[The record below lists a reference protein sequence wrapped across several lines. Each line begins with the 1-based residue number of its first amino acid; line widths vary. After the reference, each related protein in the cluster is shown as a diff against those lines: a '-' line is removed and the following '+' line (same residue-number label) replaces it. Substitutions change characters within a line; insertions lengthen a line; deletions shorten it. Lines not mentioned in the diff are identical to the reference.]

1 LNGTLCPPSLP
12 SGEANPGGGK
22 SEVER
27 YLAKSRAE
35 VIESAEILKTVID
48 ILGIPGA
55 VVQDW
60 ARVGRRM

>member
-1 LNGTLCPPSLP
+1 MAPSAPLRP
-12 SGEANPGGGK
+12 AQAAGAPLFSGEANPGGGK

-35 VIESAEILKTVID
+35 VVESAEILKTVID

-55 VVQDW
+55 TQ
-60 ARVGRRM
+60 